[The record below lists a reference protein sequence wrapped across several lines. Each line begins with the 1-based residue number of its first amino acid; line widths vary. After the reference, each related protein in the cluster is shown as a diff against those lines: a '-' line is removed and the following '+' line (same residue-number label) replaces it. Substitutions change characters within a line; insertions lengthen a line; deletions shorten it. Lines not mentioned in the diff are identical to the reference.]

1 MRCHLHAECKPGRR
15 RRQTPPRPPLAQL
28 PGLSPRA
35 VACPLAGLPP
45 VADRCRQVRSAD
57 GVSARA
63 GDVLVF
69 TLELIKV
76 KGRHTES
83 TKHELRAKEKAH
95 IEL

>member
-1 MRCHLHAECKPGRR
+1 M
-15 RRQTPPRPPLAQL
+15 
-28 PGLSPRA
+28 
-35 VACPLAGLPP
+35 
-45 VADRCRQVRSAD
+45 ADRCRQVRSAD